1 MISRLPNRQELVA
14 GVVINEVSITPL
26 GGEKATDISNSILSI
41 AYFENILEPSISVE
55 LEVFSSASLF
65 NELPIRGGEKVE
77 FEIVVKDSKKPFTL
91 KGDDALYVYKVSDLR
106 SDKTNET
113 FTLHLIT
120 RDYLTNE
127 TSRCLKK
134 YNKTSID
141 SHVKDILQNT
151 LQTPKD
157 ISDIET
163 TANAYTFIGN
173 NKKPFHTLQWLGPK
187 GVTGNHGV
195 SPKPKDVKVKG
206 TKIGE
211 AKGTGGFLFYEN
223 KDGYHFK
230 SIESLVSPTNS
241 GKSSADSKNIPS
253 YTFGG
258 AIEEHKSPLEI
269 IKFFWDKNIDIRK
282 SLRVGMYSNITW
294 IYDRNTDQVNV
305 YKYDLNKETKGGA
318 SLGKKGMDTP
328 AELFGSSPSRV
339 LTRVSDH
346 GTLEVGLAN
355 KSEPQ
360 ESGRDEADMAK
371 SFSRYNLL
379 FTQALNILVPC
390 NTNLKVGDIIECNF
404 PQRRSTDAGKASE
417 FDPETSGLYLI
428 RELRHSFVP
437 NQNTTSLKLM
447 RDSYGLYG
455 PDN

>member
-14 GVVINEVSITPL
+14 GVVINKVALTPL
-26 GGEKATDISNSILSI
+26 GGRPYDLSNSILSI
-41 AYFENILEPSISVE
+41 AYFENILEPSVSMEI
-55 LEVFSSASLF
+55 EVYSSASIF

-77 FEIVVKDSKKPFTL
+77 LEIVTKDSKKPFTL
-91 KGDDALYVYKVSDLR
+91 ENESAMYVYKVSGLR
-106 SDKTNET
+106 SDKTRET

-120 RDYLTNE
+120 REYLTNE

-134 YNKTSID
+134 YHKSSID
-141 SHVKDILQNT
+141 IHVEDILKNT
-151 LQTPKD
+151 LKTEKNID
-157 ISDIET
+157 VET
-163 TANAYTFIGN
+163 VMNAYTFIGN

-187 GVTGNHGV
+187 AISTTPGTKGV
-195 SPKPKDVKVKG
+195 SGKSG
-206 TKIGE
+206 TKNGK
-211 AKGTGGFLFYEN
+211 AKGTAGFLFYEN
-223 KDGYHFK
+223 RDGYHFK
-230 SIESLVSPTNS
+230 SIDGLVSPTNIS
-241 GKSSADSKNIPS
+241 KSSADKKNIPS

-269 IKFFWDKNIDIRK
+269 IKFFWDKNIDMRK
-282 SLRVGMYSNITW
+282 SLRVGMYSNITYF
-294 IYDRNTDQVNV
+294 YDTLTNELSV
-305 YKYDLNKETKGGA
+305 YKYDLNEEMGEGA
-318 SLGKKGMDTP
+318 ALGKKGMDTP

-339 LTRVSDH
+339 LTRVSDY
-346 GTLEVGLAN
+346 GTLDGISSPKA
-355 KSEPQ
+355 EPQ
-360 ESGRDEADMAK
+360 PSGRDEADMAK

-390 NTNLKVGDIIECNF
+390 NTNLKVGDIIKCNF
-404 PQRRSTDAGKASE
+404 PQRRSTDAGQASE